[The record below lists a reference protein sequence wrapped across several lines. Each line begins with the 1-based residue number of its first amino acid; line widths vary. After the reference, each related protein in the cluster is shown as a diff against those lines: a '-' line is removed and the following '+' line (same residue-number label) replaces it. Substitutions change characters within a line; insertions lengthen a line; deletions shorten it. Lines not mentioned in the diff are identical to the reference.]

1 MLLPPTLI
9 CFSRDN
15 STITFEMIFLK
26 ITVILECRFYF
37 IYIYIYINHVFTN
50 DTFRQFSLP
59 LQFSIKRIVSGTKE
73 EEEKE
78 DRKRWGGE
86 NRARDKWLTTLFLVA
101 LSRLFPRLQKAG
113 AIIVETLL
121 PAIILRDKGDKLLS
135 TAISPRQ
142 FSLIASRML

>member
-1 MLLPPTLI
+1 
-9 CFSRDN
+9 
-15 STITFEMIFLK
+15 MIFLK

-37 IYIYIYINHVFTN
+37 IYIYIHKPRFH
-50 DTFRQFSLP
+50 
-59 LQFSIKRIVSGTKE
+59 KRYVPPIFPSPAIFNKANRERRERRRGE
-73 EEEKE
+73 GRSEKMRRRE
-78 DRKRWGGE
+78 S
-86 NRARDKWLTTLFLVA
+86 ARDKWLTTLFLVA
-101 LSRLFPRLQKAG
+101 LSRLFPPLQKAG